1 MNPAIQPLR
10 FLMQWVLKQWF
21 HCRTNTEVL
30 EQPGMPPQGTD
41 WNYDKN
47 TFRAPESFFSRG
59 LNAPLI
65 FLFFSLWWEQ
75 KNFLEPE
82 KFFFHSFAHAFESNF
97 LPTSFSEFNYFT
109 SLKLK
114 KIKPRTSSALALNY
128 AEKNSPGRRKKKN
141 PVKIGYPWTMGF
153 HWCFFTMNFC
163 EKNQEL
169 DHRLRSTPSR
179 TQIARHLMARTALR
193 AALNSSSATK
203 CSFAWHPERF
213 WLATSEGQW
222 FPAIGT
228 CHHHSASQEIL
239 QGQGL
244 LRTSIVSIFWWRRMN
259 ITHTFLLS
267 NPYEN
272 GFFRQPSPKD
282 WDFQPL
288 TDGT

>member
-1 MNPAIQPLR
+1 
-10 FLMQWVLKQWF
+10 
-21 HCRTNTEVL
+21 
-30 EQPGMPPQGTD
+30 
-41 WNYDKN
+41 
-47 TFRAPESFFSRG
+47 
-59 LNAPLI
+59 
-65 FLFFSLWWEQ
+65 
-75 KNFLEPE
+75 
-82 KFFFHSFAHAFESNF
+82 
-97 LPTSFSEFNYFT
+97 
-109 SLKLK
+109 
-114 KIKPRTSSALALNY
+114 
-128 AEKNSPGRRKKKN
+128 
-141 PVKIGYPWTMGF
+141 MGF
-153 HWCFFTMNFC
+153 HWCFFIDFC

-259 ITHTFLLS
+259 ITHTFCCRILMRMDFSPTIPQGLGLSTFDRWHLRLVPSIKTYRDHFGIDVFLIQGYRLLNRGDLSSGSINFWEKDESMKKNQVWGILGCASQLLS
-267 NPYEN
+267 
-272 GFFRQPSPKD
+272 G
-282 WDFQPL
+282 
-288 TDGT
+288 